1 MVWSWVLQSVIPTEK
16 LREYIAYC
24 RANCHPTIS
33 EGAARRLVETYV
45 RMRSAGMSRK
55 VGLAASWA
63 SFCDAGL
70 CILAAELKA
79 NEVQD
84 ICTCISAGQSPSF

>member
-1 MVWSWVLQSVIPTEK
+1 MAESVHEAADDCGLTLLECELQSVIPTEK

-33 EGAARRLVETYV
+33 SAAATRLVDTYV

-55 VGLAASWA
+55 VLTT
-63 SFCDAGL
+63 L
-70 CILAAELKA
+70 
-79 NEVQD
+79 
-84 ICTCISAGQSPSF
+84 

>member
-1 MVWSWVLQSVIPTEK
+1 MSLHSENAVLQSVIPTEK

-33 EGAARRLVETYV
+33 DAAGQRLVDTYV

-55 VGLAASWA
+55 VRPYFWS
-63 SFCDAGL
+63 
-70 CILAAELKA
+70 
-79 NEVQD
+79 
-84 ICTCISAGQSPSF
+84 TCIHISLSLSLSLSLMLSQVTKRIYL